1 MTTAQV
7 ASQIIADV
15 ERLMKERPGPAVV
28 LIGGPPAAGKTTL
41 CEAVKERLGED
52 AVAVLC
58 DDRELYSRG
67 VRDELGMN
75 GIDQG
80 ARDMQQ
86 LKADLASFVG
96 GAPIANKT
104 YDRSEPGNPEV
115 RTFGLLQPR
124 PVVLLDGFSW
134 CYDDFVGMWDLKY
147 VFLPHSFSDSEKMSV
162 VRDLDERSYNA
173 AEAESKHNLAYRTY
187 KENIDKVRQGA
198 HRIYRVSA
206 QHEFT
211 AER

>member
-1 MTTAQV
+1 
-7 ASQIIADV
+7 
-15 ERLMKERPGPAVV
+15 MKQRPGPVVV

-41 CEAVKERLGED
+41 CEAVKEQLGED

-75 GIDQG
+75 GIDHG

-86 LKADLASFVG
+86 LKTDLASFVRG
-96 GAPIANKT
+96 GPIADKT
-104 YDRSEPGNPEV
+104 YNRSEPGNPEV
-115 RTFGLLQPR
+115 KTFGSLQPR

-134 CYDDFVGMWDLKY
+134 CYEDFVGMWDLKY
-147 VFLPHSFSDSEKMSV
+147 VFLPRSFADSEKMSV
-162 VRDLDERSYNA
+162 ERDLDERSYNA
-173 AEAESKHNLAYRTY
+173 AEAEFKHAVTYRTY
-187 KENIDKVRQGA
+187 SENIDKVRQGA

-206 QHEFT
+206 GHEFT
-211 AER
+211 VER